1 MKLLLTFK
9 NHSLIKMSEPVN
21 LSPKQDHEVT
31 EYLIIF
37 VQGEENIYKKTNADY
52 KDNVKRDNSFEK
64 ISKLIADTYG
74 LKISGNYGY

>member
-1 MKLLLTFK
+1 
-9 NHSLIKMSEPVN
+9 MSEPVN